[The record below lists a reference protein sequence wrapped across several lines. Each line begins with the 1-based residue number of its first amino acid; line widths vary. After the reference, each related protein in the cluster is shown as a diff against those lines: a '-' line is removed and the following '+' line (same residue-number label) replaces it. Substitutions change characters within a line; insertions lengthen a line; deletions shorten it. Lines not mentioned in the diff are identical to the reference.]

1 MASFERVALFK
12 SNKKKNKDVGNFYDR
27 DYGHIGSIPTS
38 WPLEI
43 SYSIDLD
50 SNANIK
56 PRKVR
61 VFYNGDGKH
70 PFSGNLSDEDIVSKT
85 FTDKQESYDFLEE
98 MINKYGAKELAV
110 AYEKTYDHWS
120 GTKVTLNCKATWE
133 YITTTLFDN
142 CGLYYSDDFRGDR
155 NYRGSKPEPTPLYID
170 KGPEAFVS
178 LIEVHGKTIETRID
192 HLYAWRWN
200 FVKEGE
206 TKSRVG
212 FYFIDYN
219 GRNGT
224 EDCFAREFKEM
235 VKYNYCFGETIS
247 ELVNIAHNLVK
258 GNFITQNEFDILFAN
273 AKLVNPVEVVK
284 KSITLAEE
292 QFGFDNE
299 RDEEY
304 FDNSLMKF
312 EKTGPIDA
320 KKYPKVAALAR

>member
-1 MASFERVALFK
+1 MASFGRVALFK

-27 DYGHIGSIPTS
+27 DYGHIGSILTS

-70 PFSGNLSDEDIVSKT
+70 PFSGNLPDEDIVSKT
-85 FTDKQESYDFLEE
+85 FTNKLESYDFLEE

-142 CGLYYSDDFRGDR
+142 CGLHYSDDFRGDR
-155 NYRGSKPEPTPLYID
+155 NYRGSKPESTPLYID
-170 KGPEAFVS
+170 RGPEAFVG
-178 LIEVHGKTIETRID
+178 LMYVNGEIPRID
-192 HLYAWRWN
+192 HLRTWVWN
-200 FVKEGE
+200 FVKDGE
-206 TKSRVG
+206 TKSRIK
-212 FYFIDYN
+212 FCFIDYN
-219 GRNGT
+219 GSNGT
-224 EDCFAREFKEM
+224 EDCFARGFKEM

-258 GNFITQNEFDILFAN
+258 GNFTTQNEFDILFAN
-273 AKLVNPVEVVK
+273 AKLVDPVEVVK

-292 QFGFDNE
+292 QFGFDDE
-299 RDEEY
+299 REEEK
-304 FDNSLMKF
+304 FDNALMKF
-312 EKTGPIDA
+312 EKTGSIDA
-320 KKYPKVAALAR
+320 KKYPTLAELAR

>member
-43 SYSIDLD
+43 EYSIDLD
-50 SNANIK
+50 STSNVK

-61 VFYNGDGKH
+61 VYYNGGGKH
-70 PFSGNLSDEDIVSKT
+70 PFSGNLPDENIVSKT
-85 FTDKQESYDFLEE
+85 FTDRQESYDFLEE
-98 MINKYGAKELAV
+98 MINKYGAKELAA

-120 GTKVTLNCKATWE
+120 GTKVTMNCRATWE

-142 CGLYYSDDFRGDR
+142 CDLYYSDNFRGDR
-155 NYRGSKPEPTPLYID
+155 NYRGNKPEPTPLYID
-170 KGPEAFVS
+170 KSPKAFVG
-178 LIEVHGKTIETRID
+178 LVEVHGKTVNTRID
-192 HLYAWRWN
+192 HLRTWRWN
-200 FVKEGE
+200 FVKDGE
-206 TKSRVG
+206 TKSRME
-212 FYFIDYN
+212 FCFIDYN

-224 EDCFAREFKEM
+224 EDCFARGFKEM

-258 GNFITQNEFDILFAN
+258 GNFITQNDFDILFAN
-273 AKLVNPVEVVK
+273 AKLVDPVEVVK

-292 QFGFDNE
+292 QSWFDDE
-299 RDEEY
+299 RDEEI
-304 FDNSLMKF
+304 FDNALMKF

-320 KKYPKVAALAR
+320 KEYPNLAALAR